1 MVIPISRDLGG
12 ISSLAGLVGP
22 GCSLAVEGPD
32 SDVISH
38 DLDLRSTPRLDR
50 FEE

>member
-1 MVIPISRDLGG
+1 M
-12 ISSLAGLVGP
+12 
-22 GCSLAVEGPD
+22 EGPD
-32 SDVISH
+32 TGVVVR